1 MSGLRISQGKRH
13 PMRREPLIMACC
25 SDIAGQVR
33 GKAFAARDFEKR
45 SVAGIGW
52 CPTNIQITA
61 FDQIAET
68 PFGALGDLLL
78 KPDPETRID
87 VHHGP
92 DHPGDHFVLCDIT
105 HTDGRPW
112 DCCLRTALKDAL
124 AALEADARLRLIA
137 AFEHEFHS
145 TGDAGEAGGAY
156 ALRSMRRGAA
166 LGETLLAALDQAGIE
181 VVLFHP
187 EYGAAQYELSVAPR
201 PGLVAADQA
210 VVLRE
215 LTRSVGER
223 LGQRITF
230 APVVAG
236 MGVGNGVHVH
246 MSLVDEGGQPVMY
259 AADGPGG
266 LSPLGGSFVAGI
278 VRHLPALVAFTA
290 ASTVSY
296 QRLVPHRW
304 SAAFNNLGL
313 RDREAAVRICP
324 VREDD
329 DVARA
334 YNVEYRAADAA
345 ASPSL
350 LLAALVRAGLQGLR
364 ESLPPPEPTEEDL
377 ALRSEAELE
386 ARGLRRLPTSLTVAL
401 AALESDH
408 VATSWWPP
416 QLLDV
421 YLKHKRGEIA
431 LLEGLSEEEQARRYG
446 LVY

>member
-1 MSGLRISQGKRH
+1 MRH
-13 PMRREPLIMACC
+13 EPLIMACC

-33 GKAFAARDFEKR
+33 GKAFAARDFEQR
-45 SVAGIGW
+45 CAAGIGW
-52 CPTNIQITA
+52 CPTNLQITA
-61 FDQIAET
+61 FDQIAES

-78 KPDPETRID
+78 KPDPGTRVD
-87 VHHGP
+87 VDFGP
-92 DHPGDHFVLCDIT
+92 DQTGDHFVLCDLT

-112 DCCLRTALKDAL
+112 ECCLRTTLKDAL
-124 AALEADARLRLIA
+124 ATLEAEAGLRLIA
-137 AFEHEFHS
+137 AFEHEFHFS
-145 TGDAGEAGGAY
+145 GDAGEAGGAY

-210 VVLRE
+210 VILRE

-246 MSLVDEGGQPVMY
+246 LSLVDQAGEPVMY
-259 AADGPGG
+259 APDGPGG

-334 YNVEYRAADAA
+334 FNVEYRAADAA
-345 ASPSL
+345 ASPYL
-350 LLAALVRAGLQGLR
+350 LLAALVRAGVQGLR
-364 ESLPPPEPTEEDL
+364 ESLPPLEPTQEDL

-386 ARGLRRLPTSLTVAL
+386 PRGLRRLPTSLTAAL
-401 AALESDH
+401 AALEADD
-408 VATSWWPP
+408 VARSWWPP
-416 QLLDV
+416 RLLDV

-431 LLEGLSEEEQARRYG
+431 LLEGLSEEEQARRYA

>member
-1 MSGLRISQGKRH
+1 
-13 PMRREPLIMACC
+13 MRREPLIMACC

-33 GKAFAARDFEKR
+33 GKAFAAREFEKR
-45 SVAGIGW
+45 SAAGIGW

-61 FDQIAET
+61 FDQIAES

-78 KPDPETRID
+78 KPDPATRVD
-87 VHHGP
+87 VDFDP
-92 DHPGDHFVLCDIT
+92 DDPGDHFVLCDLT

-112 DCCLRTALKDAL
+112 ACCLRTALKDAL
-124 AALEADARLRLIA
+124 GALEADFGLCLIA
-137 AFEHEFHS
+137 AFEHEFHYS
-145 TGDAGEAGGAY
+145 GDAGETGGAY

-166 LGETLLAALDQAGIE
+166 LGERLLAALDQAGIE
-181 VVLFHP
+181 VALFHP
-187 EYGAAQYELSVAPR
+187 EYGAAQYEISVAPR

-210 VVLRE
+210 VILRE

-236 MGVGNGVHVH
+236 MDVGNGVHVH
-246 MSLVDEGGQPVMY
+246 MSLVDAAGEPVMY
-259 AADGPGG
+259 DAAGPGG
-266 LSPLGGSFVAGI
+266 LSKAGGSFVAGI
-278 VRHLPALVAFTA
+278 VRHLPALVALTA

-313 RDREAAVRICP
+313 RDREAALRICP

-345 ASPSL
+345 ASPHL

-364 ESLPPPEPTEEDL
+364 ENLPPPEPTEEDL
-377 ALRSEAELE
+377 ALRSESELE
-386 ARGLRRLPTSLTVAL
+386 ARGLRRLPTSLVQAL
-401 AALESDH
+401 AALEADE
-408 VATSWWPP
+408 VASGWWPP
-416 QLLDV
+416 QLFDV
-421 YLKHKRGEIA
+421 YLKHKRAEIA
-431 LLEGLSEEEQARRYG
+431 LLEGLSEEDQARRYA

>member
-1 MSGLRISQGKRH
+1 
-13 PMRREPLIMACC
+13 MRREPLIMACC

-33 GKAFAARDFEKR
+33 GKAFAARDFEQR
-45 SVAGIGW
+45 CAAGIGW

-61 FDQIAET
+61 FDPIAES

-78 KPDPETRID
+78 KPDPGTRVD
-87 VHHGP
+87 VEFGP
-92 DHPGDHFVLCDIT
+92 DDPGDHFILCDLT

-124 AALEADARLRLIA
+124 GALEAAAGLRLIA
-137 AFEHEFHS
+137 AFEHEFHF
-145 TGDAGEAGGAY
+145 TGDAGEPGGAY

-187 EYGAAQYELSVAPR
+187 EYGAAQYEHSVAPR
-201 PGLVAADQA
+201 PGLIAADQA

-246 MSLVDEGGQPVMY
+246 LSLVDESGEPVMY

-266 LSPLGGSFVAGI
+266 LSPRGGSFVAGI
-278 VRHLPALVAFTA
+278 VRHLPALVAFSA

-304 SAAFNNLGL
+304 SAAFNNLGV

-345 ASPSL
+345 ASPYL
-350 LLAALVRAGLQGLR
+350 LLAALVRAGVQGLR
-364 ESLPPPEPTEEDL
+364 ESLPPPEPTQEDL
-377 ALRSEAELE
+377 ALRTEAELE

-401 AALESDH
+401 AALESDD
-408 VATSWWPP
+408 VARSWWPP
-416 QLLDV
+416 RLLDV

-431 LLEGLSEEEQARRYG
+431 LLDGLSEEEQARRYA

>member
-1 MSGLRISQGKRH
+1 
-13 PMRREPLIMACC
+13 MRREPLIMACC

-33 GKAFAARDFEKR
+33 GKAFPARDFER
-45 SVAGIGW
+45 RCAAGIGW
-52 CPTNIQITA
+52 CPTNVQITA

-78 KPDPETRID
+78 VPDPATRVD
-87 VHHGP
+87 VDFGP
-92 DHPGDHFVLCDIT
+92 DDVGDHFVLCDLT

-112 DCCLRTALKDAL
+112 ECCLRTQLRDAL
-124 AALEADARLRLIA
+124 AALEAETGLRLLA
-137 AFEHEFHS
+137 AFEHEFHFS
-145 TGDAGEAGGAY
+145 GDAGEAGGAY

-166 LGETLLAALDQAGIE
+166 LGESLLAALEQAGIGVE
-181 VVLFHP
+181 LFHP
-187 EYGAAQYELSVAPR
+187 EYGAAQYEISVAPR
-201 PGLVAADQA
+201 PGLLAADQA

-215 LTRSVGER
+215 LTRGVGER
-223 LGQRITF
+223 LGARVTF

-246 MSLVDEGGQPVMY
+246 MSLVDADGEPVLH

-266 LSPLGGSFVAGI
+266 LSATGGSFAAGI
-278 VRHLPALVAFTA
+278 VRHLPALVALTA

-304 SAAFNNLGL
+304 SAAFDNLGL
-313 RDREAAVRICP
+313 RDREAALRICP
-324 VREDD
+324 VREDE

-345 ASPSL
+345 ASPYL

-364 ESLPPPEPTEEDL
+364 DRLPAPAPTEEDL
-377 ALRSEAELE
+377 ALRSEAELK
-386 ARGLRRLPTSLTVAL
+386 ARGIRRLPTSLVEAL
-401 AALESDH
+401 AALEADA

-416 QLLDV
+416 LLLDV

-431 LLEGLSEEEQARRYG
+431 LLDGLSEEEQARRYA

>member
-1 MSGLRISQGKRH
+1 
-13 PMRREPLIMACC
+13 MRREPLIMACC

-33 GKAFAARDFEKR
+33 GKAFAARNFEQR
-45 SVAGIGW
+45 CAAGIGW
-52 CPTNIQITA
+52 CPTNMQITA
-61 FDQIAET
+61 FDQIAES

-78 KPDPETRID
+78 KPDPGTRVD
-87 VHHGP
+87 VDLGP
-92 DHPGDHFVLCDIT
+92 DEPGDHFVLCDLT
-105 HTDGRPW
+105 QTDGRRW
-112 DCCLRTALKDAL
+112 DCCLRTALKDTL
-124 AALEADARLRLIA
+124 AALEAEAGLRLIA
-137 AFEHEFHS
+137 AFEHEFHFS
-145 TGDAGEAGGAY
+145 GDTGEAGGAY

-181 VVLFHP
+181 TVLFHA

-230 APVVAG
+230 APVIAG

-246 MSLVDEGGQPVMY
+246 MSLIDRSGEPVMY

-313 RDREAAVRICP
+313 RDREAALRICP
-324 VREDD
+324 VREDA

-345 ASPSL
+345 ASPYL

-364 ESLPPPEPTEEDL
+364 ESLPAPEPTEEDL

-401 AALESDH
+401 AALETDD
-408 VATSWWPP
+408 VARSWWPS

>member
-1 MSGLRISQGKRH
+1 
-13 PMRREPLIMACC
+13 MRREPLIMACC

-33 GKAFAARDFEKR
+33 GKAFPARDFEKR
-45 SVAGIGW
+45 CVAGIGW

-61 FDQIAET
+61 FDQIAES
-68 PFGALGDLLL
+68 PFGALGDVLL
-78 KPDPETRID
+78 KPDASTRID
-87 VHHGP
+87 VDFGP
-92 DHPGDHFVLCDIT
+92 DDPGDHFVLCDIT

-112 DCCLRTALKDAL
+112 DCCLRTALTDTL
-124 AALEADARLRLIA
+124 ATLEAEAGLRLIA
-137 AFEHEFHS
+137 AFEHEFHFS
-145 TGDAGEAGGAY
+145 GDAGEAGGAY

-166 LGETLLAALDQAGIE
+166 LGERLLAALDQAGIE
-181 VVLFHP
+181 VALFHP
-187 EYGAAQYELSVAPR
+187 EYGAAQYEISVAPR

-246 MSLVDEGGQPVMY
+246 MSLIDGGGEPVMY
-259 AADGPGG
+259 AEGGPGG
-266 LSPLGGSFVAGI
+266 LSKVGGSFVAGI
-278 VRHLPALVAFTA
+278 VRHLPALVALTA

-313 RDREAAVRICP
+313 RDREAALRICP

-345 ASPSL
+345 ASPYL
-350 LLAALVRAGLQGLR
+350 LFAALVRAGVQGLR

-377 ALRSEAELE
+377 ALCTEAELE
-386 ARGLRRLPTSLTVAL
+386 ARGLRRLPTSLVQAL
-401 AALESDH
+401 AELEADE
-408 VATSWWPP
+408 VASSWWPP
-416 QLLDV
+416 RLLDV
-421 YLKHKRGEIA
+421 YRKHKRGEIA
-431 LLEGLSEEEQARRYG
+431 LLEGLSEEDQARRYA

>member
-1 MSGLRISQGKRH
+1 
-13 PMRREPLIMACC
+13 MRREPLIMACC

-33 GKAFAARDFEKR
+33 GKAFAARDFEQR
-45 SVAGIGW
+45 CAAGIGW

-78 KPDPETRID
+78 KPDPATRID
-87 VHHGP
+87 VDYGP
-92 DHPGDHFVLCDIT
+92 DHPGDHFVLCDLT

-112 DCCLRTALKDAL
+112 ECCLRTTLKDAL
-124 AALEADARLRLIA
+124 ATLEAEAGLRLIA

-156 ALRSMRRGAA
+156 ALRSMRRGAL
-166 LGETLLAALDQAGIE
+166 LGEGLLAALDQAGIE
-181 VVLFHP
+181 VGLFHP
-187 EYGAAQYELSVAPR
+187 EYGAAQYEITVAPR

-230 APVVAG
+230 TPVVAG

-246 MSLVDEGGQPVMY
+246 MSLVDEAGEPVMY
-259 AADGPGG
+259 APDGPGG

-278 VRHLPALVAFTA
+278 VRHLPTLVAFTA

-313 RDREAAVRICP
+313 RDREAALRICP
-324 VREDD
+324 VREGD

-345 ASPSL
+345 ASPYL

-401 AALESDH
+401 AALELDQL
-408 VATSWWPP
+408 ATSWWPP

-431 LLEGLSEEEQARRYG
+431 LLEGLNEEEQARRYA

>member
-1 MSGLRISQGKRH
+1 
-13 PMRREPLIMACC
+13 MRREPLIMACC

-33 GKAFAARDFEKR
+33 GKAIPARDFDQH
-45 SVAGIGW
+45 SASGIGW

-78 KPDPETRID
+78 KPDQGARVD
-87 VHHGP
+87 VDLGP
-92 DHPGDHFVLCDIT
+92 DDPGEHFVLCDIT

-124 AALEADARLRLIA
+124 AALEAEAGLGLIA
-137 AFEHEFHS
+137 AFEHEFHYS
-145 TGDAGEAGGAY
+145 GDAGEVGGAY
-156 ALRSMRRGAA
+156 ALRSMRRGAV

-181 VVLFHP
+181 VALFHP
-187 EYGAAQYELSVAPR
+187 EFGAAQYEVSVAPAT
-201 PGLVAADQA
+201 GLMAADQA
-210 VVLRE
+210 VILRE
-215 LTRSVGER
+215 LARSVGER

-230 APVVAG
+230 SPVVAG

-246 MSLVDEGGQPVMY
+246 MSLLDVGGDPVMY
-259 AADGPGG
+259 DAGGPGG
-266 LSPLGGSFVAGI
+266 LSPQGGSFVAGI
-278 VRHLPALVAFTA
+278 VRHLPALVALTA

-313 RDREAAVRICP
+313 RDREAAMRICP
-324 VREDD
+324 VREDG
-329 DVARA
+329 DVASS
-334 YNVEYRAADAA
+334 YHVEYRAADAA
-345 ASPSL
+345 ASPHL
-350 LLAALVRAGLQGLR
+350 LLAALVWAGLQGLR
-364 ESLPPPEPTEEDL
+364 QGLPAPEPTEEDL
-377 ALRSEAELE
+377 ALRTPAELE
-386 ARGLRRLPTSLTVAL
+386 ARGLRRLPTSLAEAL
-401 AALESDH
+401 AALEADP
-408 VATSWWPP
+408 VASGWWPP

-431 LLEGLSEEEQARRYG
+431 LLEGMSGEEQAARYA